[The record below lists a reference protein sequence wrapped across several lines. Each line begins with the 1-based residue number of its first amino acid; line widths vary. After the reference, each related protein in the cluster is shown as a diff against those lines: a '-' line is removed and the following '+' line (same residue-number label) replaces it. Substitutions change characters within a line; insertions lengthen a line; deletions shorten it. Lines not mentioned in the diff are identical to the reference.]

1 MNPNNENFNDFNNN
15 QELYPEENKIFQDN
29 IFLPVQVEKYLS
41 VINNNIIF
49 HKIYRIILIG
59 EI

>member
-15 QELYPEENKIFQDN
+15 QDLYPEENKIFQDN

-41 VINNNIIF
+41 VINNSIIF